1 MGFDSRSFDEGI
13 DEEGAEVSMGD
24 VWASFRL
31 VDRRSSQGVT
41 SMSSTT
47 SARKLRNRVGKDP
60 GGERKEG
67 SKGEDRKV
75 EVEGKEEVA
84 VVANQGQ
91 GRPKR
96 NRNRRG
102 GNKTNR
108 EFDEGKGSKGLE
120 MVEQDRKDTKTDEE
134 DVQVQQRDASRSEDK
149 PSVDPEDPEEEFERI
164 RAHVETL
171 KKELEKAQKKEKDIM
186 EKKAKKE
193 KERKL
198 NKLSAEAR
206 TRASELLKDTA
217 ECNKSLD
224 DATRVMFITL
234 RQSFSDLRS
243 LLTRREE
250 ELLSLLDWELKE
262 QREGIVTVAK
272 KWCEM
277 AKAPEDQLLFQE
289 EADGEE
295 ALQEMVQGMSQV
307 ETVTRTLKALAEDKR
322 QAPRLGKETT
332 EGFSNV
338 VYSIFSFGGLREGH
352 LLPPPIPGRYSLD
365 LNLAKAVISQENPE
379 NCPEA
384 SPRSTTHF
392 HEQIAK
398 ETTSRDKQ
406 QTMQQ
411 QQARKNNSKKPSS
424 EQKKTAPRAHAR
436 GNLPQRATGTDSPS
450 GRSNNT
456 FGSYFP
462 KQFTSNSEQVE
473 APQGSK
479 KNDLTSYSR
488 VAQRALDHSL
498 RSAVAAE

>member
-1 MGFDSRSFDEGI
+1 
-13 DEEGAEVSMGD
+13 MGD

-47 SARKLRNRVGKDP
+47 RAHEPRHRVEKDP
-60 GGERKEG
+60 GGERKEEREG
-67 SKGEDRKV
+67 RGGKEAV
-75 EVEGKEEVA
+75 QGKEEVA
-84 VVANQGQ
+84 TAAKQAQ

-108 EFDEGKGSKGLE
+108 EFDKGSETKGTGV
-120 MVEQDRKDTKTDEE
+120 VEKDKKDTKMDKE
-134 DVQVQQRDASRSEDK
+134 DVQAQQRDASRSEDK

-164 RAHVETL
+164 RAQVETL
-171 KKELEKAQKKEKDIM
+171 KKELEKAQKKEKDIR
-186 EKKAKKE
+186 EKKAKIE

-198 NKLSAEAR
+198 KKLSAEAR
-206 TRASELLKDTA
+206 TRASELLKDTT

-262 QREGIVTVAK
+262 QREGILTVAK
-272 KWCEM
+272 KWSEM
-277 AKAPEDQLLFQE
+277 AKAPEEQLLFQE
-289 EADGEE
+289 EVDGQN
-295 ALQEMVQGMSQV
+295 ALQEMTQGISQV

-338 VYSIFSFGGLREGH
+338 VYSIFSFGGLRGGH

-392 HEQIAK
+392 HDQISEESSGGENQK
-398 ETTSRDKQ
+398 P
-406 QTMQQ
+406 MQQ

-424 EQKKTAPRAHAR
+424 EQKKAAPHARAR
-436 GNLPQRATGTDSPS
+436 GNLPQRATSTDPPS
-450 GRSNNT
+450 GRNNHT

-462 KQFTSNSEQVE
+462 KQFTSKLAQAEG
-473 APQGSK
+473 PQGTK
-479 KNDLTSYSR
+479 KNGLTSYSR

-498 RSAVAAE
+498 RSAVTAE